1 MNSARERV
9 LSVSRE
15 VALELEETD
24 VAGRT
29 ELMARFHATHN
40 LDFFLFDND
49 GTQLG
54 GRPVTLPAMVEDRL
68 KEGQRPGADQLE
80 PPPPPPSDFDGPPPD
95 RSKKDGRKKDGKKG
109 KKKGPRPGDVVG
121 PRSVFLVTAG
131 EPKRQ
136 WIGARIPVRT
146 RGDAE
151 GPRRGTLFMVADSV
165 WTNPLFFDPRPL
177 VVFAGLTLVVSSLC
191 WLPLIRGLTHSVSLM
206 TRATSQIAKGHFD
219 VHVDEKRRDEIG
231 SLGESINQMATRLE
245 GYVEGQKMFLAGVAH
260 ELRSPLARMELE
272 VELLGR
278 GATAG
283 QQEQL
288 SDLREDVEHLRGLV
302 DELMTFTK
310 AGMRSDQLKLTPVNV
325 AEAINR
331 AVSLEALQPAQV
343 KVEVDESFQVSGDR
357 DYLFRALANLV
368 RNAVRYAGEA
378 GPATITARRDA
389 GQIII
394 TVSDSGRGVP
404 EEALESIFKPFFR
417 LETAR
422 DRRSGGTGLGLAI
435 VKSSIEAMK
444 GTVTARNLR
453 PQGFAVE
460 VRIPEA

>member
-1 MNSARERV
+1 MGLRSLTSKILLTALLNVVLLVVALLGLVRVQLAGDFESFLMNSARERV

-54 GRPVTLPAMVEDRL
+54 GRPVTLPAIVEDRL

-80 PPPPPPSDFDGPPPD
+80 PPPPPPPDFDGPPPD

-146 RGDAE
+146 RSDAE

-177 VVFAGLTLVVSSLC
+177 VVFAGITLVVSSLC

-302 DELMTFTK
+302 DE
-310 AGMRSDQLKLTPVNV
+310 Q
-325 AEAINR
+325 
-331 AVSLEALQPAQV
+331 
-343 KVEVDESFQVSGDR
+343 SFVLSKFGF
-357 DYLFRALANLV
+357 L
-368 RNAVRYAGEA
+368 
-378 GPATITARRDA
+378 
-389 GQIII
+389 
-394 TVSDSGRGVP
+394 
-404 EEALESIFKPFFR
+404 
-417 LETAR
+417 
-422 DRRSGGTGLGLAI
+422 
-435 VKSSIEAMK
+435 SSIQS
-444 GTVTARNLR
+444 
-453 PQGFAVE
+453 P
-460 VRIPEA
+460 